1 MKLKLLL
8 ILLALPFFGN
18 AQNIQENDLGVQIY
32 SYTSSIY
39 EQKFWVQ
46 LYKIDWNVKTIQY
59 AQIQFSEGEKIADL
73 ESVTQIFR
81 NALRPDKFIV
91 LSPDK
96 IKVERIRR
104 NRSWLNFA
112 TPRIKSSRA
121 ERYFINGDT
130 LGRRKKGGGYV
141 LDKELTLRYEQEKQ
155 KSGN

>member
-18 AQNIQENDLGVQIY
+18 AQTIQKNDSGVKIY

-59 AQIQFSEGEKIADL
+59 AQIQFNEGEKISDL
-73 ESVTQIFR
+73 KSVTQIFR

-104 NRSWLNFA
+104 KRSWLDFA
-112 TPRIKSSRA
+112 TPSVKSSRA

-141 LDKELTLRYEQEKQ
+141 LDKELMLRYEQEKNKQ
-155 KSGN
+155 